1 MSNITE
7 PMRCQEPHQRLGSK
21 VVNMNPIEIVQE
33 LPTLMGRILERIRNF
48 NIKKP
53 VFS

>member
-1 MSNITE
+1 
-7 PMRCQEPHQRLGSK
+7 
-21 VVNMNPIEIVQE
+21 MNPIEIVQE
-33 LPTLMGRILERIRNF
+33 LPTLMGCILERIGNF